1 WGEKVGGGG
10 DRGGGGA
17 GRKRGKE
24 RAVEKEIDKTGRAAK
39 TRRYLLAG
47 IRHPLEA
54 NHIGV
59 AGRLRRVR
67 PLAEVRVPYEGQ
79 RRVRPVFRAPRS
91 ATRARTWLPEVR
103 VPDHADRRAR
113 LVLRDH
119 VWPGSMRATGP
130 PLFQAPIQASPK
142 AIPIAPRPT
151 PSPRGT
157 LPPRRSPPL
166 PPPPRCR
173 CPSRCGPSS
182 RWSPQR
188 SSCPSPPRSSHCR
201 WSTCAG
207 LATQGSPMPNH
218 GPATSRPPPRLNRQP
233 SRARSSPAT
242 TTRPTTTCTGPT
254 AVEGLTRRSLA
265 AADAP

>member
-142 AIPIAPRPT
+142 AIPIAPRS
-151 PSPRGT
+151 PSPAGAFRHAGT
-157 LPPRRSPPL
+157 VTSTAPLGVGALPAVGRHRDGRRNGRPV
-166 PPPPRCR
+166 RR
-173 CPSRCGPSS
+173 HHAR
-182 RWSPQR
+182 
-188 SSCPSPPRSSHCR
+188 HIV
-201 WSTCAG
+201 AG
-207 LATQGSPMPNH
+207 AHAPGSP
-218 GPATSRPPPRLNRQP
+218 R
-233 SRARSSPAT
+233 
-242 TTRPTTTCTGPT
+242 
-254 AVEGLTRRSLA
+254 
-265 AADAP
+265 